1 MKLLEVIKFNFKIY
15 KKTILM
21 WSIILFFVMSL
32 YMILFPCVKEIA
44 QEKIDVMPVQLT
56 EIFNI
61 SSISDMTDFTYYFKT
76 IYKIIIIVISVFAI
90 NFSSSLITDEEK
102 NKTMNFL
109 INQDITR
116 NDIYLSK
123 LITAFI
129 STLFIAFLCLIS
141 ASVCAVISGEDLL
154 ILKNIFING
163 SIISIIPFI
172 FISSSFLFS
181 GYSYKNS
188 KALSL
193 SFLFIVYMIGYLGT
207 LLESNFLLNISP
219 FITMDV
225 EFSNFGVFTIIY
237 FILFILFSFLG
248 LKFYKKR
255 DLSI

>member
-32 YMILFPCVKEIA
+32 YMILFPYVKEIA

-61 SSISDMTDFTYYFKT
+61 SNISDMTNFTNYFKT
-76 IYKIIIIVISVFAI
+76 IYKIITVVISIFAI
-90 NFSSSLITDEEK
+90 NFSVSLITDEEK
-102 NKTMNFL
+102 NKTINFL

-116 NDIYLSK
+116 KDIYFSK
-123 LITAFI
+123 LITAI
-129 STLFIAFLCLIS
+129 VSAFVIIILCLLITFI
-141 ASVCAVISGEDLL
+141 CALVSGERSI
-154 ILKNIFING
+154 ILKDILLNG
-163 SIISIIPFI
+163 FVISIIPFI
-172 FISSSFLFS
+172 FIASSFMLS
-181 GYSYKNS
+181 GYSCKKT

-193 SFLFIVYMIGYLGT
+193 GFLFIVYMIGYLGT
-207 LLESNFLLNISP
+207 LLESSFLLNISP